1 MVSVSYMVNQLNWP
15 LLTHRRQVAR
25 LGMLFKMT
33 TGMANMA
40 YRSLLVPHPY
50 ALRDFHHWAY
60 VELDRSPMKLYF
72 SNSFFPRT
80 VEQWNALS
88 PKVFPDPHTPTQSL
102 TQAQLEAQ
110 LAAFKSSVWAGLV

>member
-1 MVSVSYMVNQLNWP
+1 MVIKSIMVNQLNWP

-25 LGMLFKMT
+25 LAMLFKMS

-50 ALRDFHHWAY
+50 ALRDFHNWAY
-60 VELDRSPMKLYF
+60 VEQDRSPMKLDF

-80 VEQWNALS
+80 VEQWNAL
-88 PKVFPDPHTPTQSL
+88 PPRVFPDSDLHTQSL

-110 LAAFKSSVWAGLV
+110 LEAFKASVWAGLA